1 MEMRMDETITG
12 TRGDVALKIF
22 GNDLDTLER
31 LAGQAE
37 HIISAVP
44 GATGT
49 QMEHDSGAEELQ
61 LRVDRA
67 AAAARYGV
75 NVSEIQEMIE
85 SLYGGKQITEMIEGE
100 ERFPITI
107 ELPVELRNNLDYLQV
122 LQVRTSTGELI
133 RLDRVVNITTVRGPV
148 IINREEAHRAR

>member
-44 GATGT
+44 GASGT

-61 LRVDRA
+61 IRVDRA
-67 AAAARYGV
+67 AAARYGV
-75 NVSEIQEMIE
+75 HVSEIQEMIE
-85 SLYGGKQITEMIEGE
+85 SLYGGKQITEMVEGE

-107 ELPVELRNNLDYLQV
+107 ELPVLRRNYLDYL
-122 LQVRTSTGELI
+122 
-133 RLDRVVNITTVRGPV
+133 
-148 IINREEAHRAR
+148 